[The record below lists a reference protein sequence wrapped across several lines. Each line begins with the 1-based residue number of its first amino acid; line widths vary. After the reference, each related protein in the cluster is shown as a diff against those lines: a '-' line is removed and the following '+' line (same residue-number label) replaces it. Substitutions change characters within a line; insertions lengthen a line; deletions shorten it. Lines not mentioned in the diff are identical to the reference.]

1 LRLTADTPAIATVA
15 RATSTVS
22 ADTPAPAMVFN
33 EPPLTVI
40 EPRGRWSVAELR
52 ELWRYRDL
60 FLHLVLRDV
69 KLRYKQ
75 TILGFGWALFQPLMT
90 MVVFALFLGR
100 MGGVGRDVDDY
111 FLFVLVGAVP
121 WTFFSNALTTAG
133 NSLVSNERL
142 VTKVYFPRVLVPA
155 ACVGAAV
162 FDLVVALSLVAV
174 GMAVAG
180 VAPPSGVLL
189 LPVVVALLVMCALG
203 FGVLLAAL
211 IVAQRDFRYLL
222 SFGMQV
228 WMFATPVIYLNPTTL
243 GPAAQTWLPL
253 NPVYGLIL
261 AFRSAVL
268 GTPMDWA
275 AVGVSAA
282 VSVAMLAFGLW
293 YFRRVERAF
302 ADVI

>member
-1 LRLTADTPAIATVA
+1 MRLTVDMPDTAVLT
-15 RATSTVS
+15 RA
-22 ADTPAPAMVFN
+22 APAVRPLTPVPPGGDAD
-33 EPPLTVI
+33 PPLTVI
-40 EPRGRWSVAELR
+40 EPRGRLSLSDFE

-60 FLHLVLRDV
+60 FIHLVLRDV

-90 MVVFALFLGR
+90 MLVFALFLGR

-121 WTFFSNALTTAG
+121 WTFFSNALSTAG
-133 NSLVSNERL
+133 NSLVANERL

-162 FDLVVALSLVAV
+162 VDMIVALALVAI

-180 VAPPSGVLL
+180 VTPPAGITL
-189 LPVVVALLVMCALG
+189 LPAVMAFLIVTALG
-203 FGVLLAAL
+203 FGALLSAL

-228 WMFATPVIYLNPTTL
+228 WMFATPCIYLNPETL
-243 GPAAQTWLPL
+243 GPAARAWLPL
-253 NPVYGLIL
+253 NPAYGLIL
-261 AFRSAVL
+261 AFRSALL
-268 GTPMDWA
+268 GTPMDWPATTLSA
-275 AVGVSAA
+275 AVGIVIL
-282 VSVAMLAFGLW
+282 VFGLA

>member
-1 LRLTADTPAIATVA
+1 LTVDSPDLAALAHVTSVA
-15 RATSTVS
+15 RSE
-22 ADTPAPAMVFN
+22 TPAPATVLN

-40 EPRGRWSVAELR
+40 EPRGRLSVTDFR

-60 FLHLVLRDV
+60 FFHLVLRDV

-75 TILGFGWALFQPLMT
+75 TILGVGWALFQPLMT

-133 NSLVSNERL
+133 NSLVANERL
-142 VTKVYFPRVLVPA
+142 VTRVYFPRLLVPA
-155 ACVGAAV
+155 SCVGAAL
-162 FDLVVALSLVAV
+162 FDLFVSLFLIAV
-174 GMAVAG
+174 GMAIAG
-180 VAPPSGVLL
+180 AAPPIGIAL
-189 LPVVVALLVMCALG
+189 LPVVLGLLVLTALG
-203 FGVLLAAL
+203 FGTLLAAL

-228 WMFATPVIYLNPTTL
+228 WMFATPCIYLNPASL
-243 GPAAQTWLPL
+243 GPTARAWLPL
-253 NPVYGLIL
+253 NPAYGLIL

-275 AVGVSAA
+275 ATATSAA
-282 VSVAMLAFGLW
+282 VSLVVFVLGLS
-293 YFRRVERAF
+293 YFHRVERAF